1 MNLTRRSMLQAPV
14 AALGAWQAAAPAGR
28 IKPRPSKAISASPL
42 SIGFETLDREGFD
55 PARTYS
61 HIAESGVKWARCQ
74 TGWCRSEK
82 RKGQYDFAW
91 LDGVVDSLRAAGV
104 QPWFNLGYGNVLYT
118 PGAPLPTAVGFAPV
132 FSEEARAGW
141 LSYVR
146 AMAEHYRGRVTHWE
160 IWNEPNLGGFW
171 RPNKPN
177 PPDYVDLVKITGPL
191 IRKIVPGAVIVG
203 GGFARIPYRFIEDCL
218 RAGMAQ
224 YIDKVSYHPY
234 RPQPEL
240 NYASEIH
247 ALRGLLDRYKPG
259 IGLWQGENGA
269 PSTAAK
275 DSAGALSQLAWTET
289 AQAKWLL
296 RRLLSDLSLGIE
308 VTSYFLIVD
317 LVNYFTRPENAG
329 RTNYKGI
336 LRGGDYTR
344 KPSYHAFQNLCAL
357 FDSRTV
363 RSDFAVQVEGGA
375 SPLEDM
381 LVHSASFVRD
391 GRALYAFWYPADLQ
405 QEYTARRARIRVW
418 SGGAASISE
427 PVFVDLLSGE
437 IRRPAVAQQAA
448 DGFWVFDNVEV
459 RDYPVLIADAGVV
472 L

>member
-1 MNLTRRSMLQAPV
+1 MNLTRRAMLQAPA
-14 AALGAWQAAAPAGR
+14 AALGAWQTAAPAGR
-28 IKPRPSKAISASPL
+28 IKPRRSKAIAASPL
-42 SIGFETLDREGFD
+42 SIGFETLDRESFD

-61 HIAESGVKWARCQ
+61 HIAELGVKWARCQ

-82 RKGQYDFAW
+82 RKGEYDFAW
-91 LDGVVDSLRAAGV
+91 LDGIVDSLRSAGV

-118 PGAPLPTAVGFAPV
+118 PGAPHPTAVGFAPV
-132 FSEEARAGW
+132 FSETARASW
-141 LSYVR
+141 LGYVR

-177 PPDYVDLVKITGPL
+177 PPDYVDLVKITAPL

-203 GGFARIPYRFIEDCL
+203 GGFSRIPYRFIEDCL
-218 RAGMAQ
+218 RAGMAP
-224 YIDKVSYHPY
+224 YIDKLSYHPY
-234 RPQPEL
+234 RPQPEV
-240 NYASEIH
+240 NYASEIR

-269 PSTAAK
+269 PSSSAK

-317 LVNYFTRPENAG
+317 IVNYFTGTTAVKK
-329 RTNYKGI
+329 TNYKGI
-336 LRGGDYTR
+336 LRGGEYTR
-344 KPSYHAFQNLCAL
+344 KASYHALQNLCAL
-357 FDSRTV
+357 FDSGTV

-381 LVHSASFVRD
+381 LVHSASFARD

-405 QEYTARRARIRVW
+405 EVYAPRRARIRVW
-418 SGGAASISE
+418 SGGAASIAE
-427 PVFVDLLSGE
+427 PVLVDLLSGE
-437 IRRPAVAQQAA
+437 IRRPTAVQQAA

-459 RDYPVLIADAGVV
+459 RDYPVLITDAGVV